1 METTT
6 TIVTSTPYD
15 WLFNADKQEILD
27 MIAESSKDEPWYKGL
42 GIAIYEGA
50 SSIFGSA
57 ANLALKVLNNAIM
70 PVLYWLYELI
80 FVDLLGSCR
89 SLGGRILTTLF
100 TDFSSKSFSLQALE
114 VVCGLCF
121 LVFAV
126 KLTVHII
133 RG

>member
-6 TIVTSTPYD
+6 TIITSTPYD
-15 WLFNADKQEILD
+15 YWLNPDKDEILR
-27 MIAESSKDEPWYKGL
+27 MIAENTKGEKWYEGL
-42 GIAIYEGA
+42 GSAIYEGA
-50 SSIFGSA
+50 SSIFGGA
-57 ANLALKVLNNAIM
+57 ADLALKVLNNAIM

-80 FVDLLGSCR
+80 FEDLLGSCR
-89 SLGGRILTTLF
+89 SLGGRILNSLF

-121 LVFAV
+121 LIFAV